1 MVCFLQPK
9 HEDGARH
16 EPTILCCHAP
26 EPEPDQAKPPASTI
40 SVLVFGHA
48 VTQGREREQ
57 GEVVGWPV
65 FRREALVVWRHRR
78 RARWESRGWGRRRDH
93 NGFRVLPV
101 RAWPDGTGCSRPAS
115 SERISCVES
124 AEASSPV
131 FNSACGLGT
140 SAADTFR
147 QWGESGFARNHQDK
161 FVLGG
166 RGGLR
171 KFFCLGC
178 PLGLSD
184 HIVGCHTSCA

>member
-40 SVLVFGHA
+40 SVLVFGNA
-48 VTQGREREQ
+48 MTQGREREQ

-65 FRREALVVWRHRR
+65 FRREALVVWRYRR